1 MVSQFPIVVLVGFL
15 LATLGALL
23 GKLFYRWYNRGFRN
37 LAKLAK
43 GISPRNVKIRGQL
56 DFRDAPAPAHMDPGQ
71 LKELMAA
78 VVKQNTPSFI
88 GTLLQ
93 NFFWFML
100 GTGASLYGTELR
112 ALMSSWLGL
121 LRLG

>member
-1 MVSQFPIVVLVGFL
+1 
-15 LATLGALL
+15 
-23 GKLFYRWYNRGFRN
+23 
-37 LAKLAK
+37 
-43 GISPRNVKIRGQL
+43 
-56 DFRDAPAPAHMDPGQ
+56 
-71 LKELMAA
+71 MAA